1 MSYLADD
8 WDYLGGDPGV
18 WQFSNALKHWR
29 FDIPNGARVL
39 ELGCN
44 ETDFSR
50 HLLRLR
56 PDVQMVGIDARHAAD
71 FHGQRFIVAD
81 ASNSDL
87 FTAPGLEPGS
97 FDWVISLGA
106 IEHFGL
112 GWYGDPKRP
121 NADTLAI
128 ANAWH
133 WLKPGGH
140 LYFDV
145 PWTPARHHE
154 TPHYRVYS
162 DQSMRERFT
171 DSFAWRAK
179 AWCRNEH
186 ERDEFLSVRPME
198 AWTPFYFLMQWGTK
212 P

>member
-1 MSYLADD
+1 MSHLADD

-29 FDIPNGARVL
+29 FDIPSGARVL

-44 ETDFSR
+44 ETDFSK

-56 PDVQMVGIDARHAAD
+56 PDVQMVGIDARHASD
-71 FHGQRFIVAD
+71 FHGQTFIVAD

-87 FTAPGLEPGS
+87 FTAPELQPGS

-112 GWYGDPKRP
+112 GWYGDPKKP

-154 TPHYRVYS
+154 THHYRVYS

-198 AWTPFYFLMQWGTK
+198 PWTPFHFVMQWGTK

>member
-1 MSYLADD
+1 VSLADA
-8 WDYLGGDPGV
+8 WDYQGGDPGI
-18 WQFSNALKHWR
+18 WQFTNALKHWR
-29 FDIPNGARVL
+29 FDIAPGSRVL

-44 ETDFSR
+44 ETDFAT
-50 HLLRLR
+50 HLLRHV
-56 PDVQMVGIDARHAAD
+56 PDVQMVGIDAREAAD
-71 FHGQRFIVAD
+71 FKGQRFIVAD
-81 ASNSDL
+81 ASESSL
-87 FTAPGLEPGS
+87 FANPELRPGS

-112 GWYGDPKRP
+112 GWYGDPKKP

-145 PWTPARHHE
+145 PWTPERHHE
-154 TPHYRVYS
+154 THHYRCYS
-162 DQSMRERFT
+162 DQSLRERFT

-198 AWTPFYFLMQWGTK
+198 KWAPFHFVMQWGTK